1 MKKIILPLILSSTLT
16 LSACQTSNDG
26 TTNDWMGSAG
36 SILNSGIFQ
45 TAAGAA
51 LSSSEISVGLREA
64 LRVGTDVVVNQ
75 LGRSGGFGN
84 DPKIRI
90 PLPSQLQQIDSAL
103 NTIGMGALT
112 NDLKAKMNTAAEIAT
127 PRAKEYFIS
136 AISQMTI
143 ADAQSI
149 LSGQNDAATQYLRRT
164 MGAQLSG
171 DISPIIQSALNQA
184 GAVQAYDRVVGQYA
198 SMPFMPDIKADLNA
212 YVVDKAMD
220 GIFYYVA
227 QEEAAIRAN
236 PAKRTTEILRKVF
249 GAQ

>member
-1 MKKIILPLILSSTLT
+1 
-16 LSACQTSNDG
+16 
-26 TTNDWMGSAG
+26 MGSAG